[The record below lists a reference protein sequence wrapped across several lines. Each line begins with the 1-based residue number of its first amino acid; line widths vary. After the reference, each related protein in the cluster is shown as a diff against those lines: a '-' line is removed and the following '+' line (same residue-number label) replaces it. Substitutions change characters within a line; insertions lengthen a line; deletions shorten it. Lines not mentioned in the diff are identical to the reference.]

1 MAICSTN
8 GGMRIQ
14 TQVCFLFAFEELRG
28 LEIQQQLC
36 RIDFISDFWTV
47 YYYMSLRLSGE
58 TVLAGDRFLPWGG
71 QRAAQYVDLCDNS
84 IYWLP
89 HLNVTASNRCS

>member
-8 GGMRIQ
+8 GGKRIQ

-47 YYYMSLRLSGE
+47 YCYTSLRLSGE
-58 TVLAGDRFLPWGG
+58 TVLAGTMTTRSFSSMG
-71 QRAAQYVDLCDNS
+71 RAKGSAIC
-84 IYWLP
+84 
-89 HLNVTASNRCS
+89 